1 MASCHKVTKREPVL
15 WQTLSLSALAAPVG
29 SLRIAC
35 VLTLQELLVIG
46 ARGTSNCPDPK
57 VGRLACDTGTDQ
69 RNLPSTCST
78 LLGGF
83 IRDLHIWL
91 ASLSLPHAQ
100 FLTVSIADR

>member
-1 MASCHKVTKREPVL
+1 MAPCHKATKREPVL
-15 WQTLSLSALAAPVG
+15 WQTLSPSVLAAPVS
-29 SLRIAC
+29 SLRIAY
-35 VLTLQELLVIG
+35 VLSLQEVLVIG
-46 ARGTSNCPDPK
+46 TRGTSNCHDPK

-69 RNLPSTCST
+69 RNLPSRCST